1 MALRDFLDLYTEE
14 NRPRFLLAAVATVGV
29 IAFLDRISPA
39 GIGLSFLYS
48 IAFVLAAAYL
58 RPNQIILF
66 AVMCACLREY
76 QNPVQ
81 DFRWIPRF
89 VFFTTGFAFTGL
101 VVRELARSRQIAV
114 ENLKRIQQEVQR
126 REDAEEQVRIVI
138 ESSPAAIVVIGGGG
152 TVLTTN
158 VAARRLFG
166 FEEQPLEGE
175 SIWPYLPVLESIQL
189 RNDSSEF
196 LKVNLDTRA
205 RRKNGEPFPANL
217 WVSTYNTHSEAR
229 LAAIILDSSESLRD
243 WEQSGLDQLMSS
255 SQILMAAVSHE
266 VRNLCG
272 AINVV
277 HMNLM
282 RLPGLSANE
291 DFSALRHL
299 IEGLREIASA
309 ELLPAN
315 RESTPTLPLGEVL
328 DDLRVVMELQSRE
341 LGIPIEWQLP
351 DAALLVRAEHHG
363 LLQVLL
369 NLVQNSC
376 RALEGWTDGLLT
388 IAVMQDAHKVS
399 VRVSDTGPGV
409 SHPERL
415 FQPFQLGADVTGLG
429 LYVSRAIIRAY
440 GGNLRYEPQDRGACF
455 VVELPR
461 SAAASDGSSSPAE
474 AFALH
479 HTL

>member
-14 NRPRFLLAAVATVGV
+14 NRPKFLLAAAATVAV
-29 IAFLDRISPA
+29 IAVVDRISPT
-39 GIGLSFLYS
+39 GIGLSFLYG

-58 RPNQIILF
+58 KPSQIVLF

-76 QNPVQ
+76 QNPVE
-81 DFRWIPRF
+81 DFRWITRF
-89 VFFTTGFAFTGL
+89 IFFTTGFAFTGL

-114 ENLKRIQQEVQR
+114 ENLKLIQQEVQR
-126 REDAEEQVRIVI
+126 RQDAEEQVRIVI
-138 ESSPAAIVVIGGGG
+138 ESSPAAIVVIGSGG
-152 TVLTTN
+152 TVLMAN
-158 VAARRLFG
+158 AAARRLFD
-166 FEEQPLEGE
+166 FEEEPLEGE
-175 SIWPYLPVLESIQL
+175 SIWPYLPVLETIQL
-189 RNDSSEF
+189 RNDSSKF

-205 RRKNGEPFPANL
+205 RRKNSEPFPANL
-217 WVSTYNTHSEAR
+217 WVSTYRTHSEAR

-243 WEQSGLDQLMSS
+243 WEQSGLDQLMSN

-277 HMNLM
+277 HMNLT

-328 DDLRVVMELQSRE
+328 DDLRVVMEPQSRE
-341 LGIPIEWQLP
+341 LGIPIEWQIPP
-351 DAALLVRAEHHG
+351 DALVVRAEHHG

-376 RALEGWTDGLLT
+376 RAMEGRLEGVLK
-388 IAVMQDAHKVS
+388 IAVSRDGRKVRI
-399 VRVSDTGPGV
+399 RVVDTGPGV
-409 SHPERL
+409 AHPERL

-440 GGNLRYEPQDRGACF
+440 GGNLSYEKQDRGACF
-455 VVELPR
+455 VVELP
-461 SAAASDGSSSPAE
+461 SVSTAE
-474 AFALH
+474 NTRDTAEVFAQQ
-479 HTL
+479 TI